1 MSIFYDIAV
10 VLRDVASLFLPR
22 TCLACGR
29 VLLENEG
36 CVCLACRYNMP
47 LTNFAKR
54 KDNPIKLLF
63 ENVLPVESA
72 AAMFWFVGGTE
83 WQRIIHNFKYHGRWF
98 FAQKMGEW
106 LGEELLDS
114 GNFDDIDLIVPI
126 PLHYRRRLRR
136 GYNQSEQ
143 LALGVGRKMG
153 VGCDF
158 RSVRRRHYNDSQTSK
173 SRSERWDNVEEIFD
187 VRRAERLRGKHILLL
202 DDVLTTGA
210 TMASCASAIV
220 KACEGDVR
228 ISIASLSVSR
238 RIIDER

>member
-1 MSIFYDIAV
+1 MSIFYDISAV
-10 VLRDVASLFLPR
+10 VRDVASLIMPR

-36 CVCLACRYNMP
+36 SICLSCRYNMP

-54 KDNPIKLLF
+54 KENPVKLLF

-72 AAMFWFVGGTE
+72 TAMYWFVGGTE
-83 WQRIIHNFKYHGRWF
+83 WQRIIHNFKYYGRWF

-106 LGEELLDS
+106 LGEELRDS
-114 GNFDDIDLIVPI
+114 GNFDDIDLIIPI

-136 GYNQSEQ
+136 GYNQSEE
-143 LALGVGRKMG
+143 LAMGIGRKMG

-158 RSVRRRHYNDSQTSK
+158 RSVRRRLYNDSQTSK
-173 SRSERWDNVEEIFD
+173 SRSERWDNVEQIFE
-187 VRRAERLRGKHILLL
+187 VRNAERLRGCHILLV

-210 TMASCASAIV
+210 TMTSCASTIL
-220 KACEGDVR
+220 KACDGNVR
-228 ISIASLSVSR
+228 ISIASLAVSR
-238 RIIDER
+238 RIIEEK

>member
-1 MSIFYDIAV
+1 MSIFSDVAA
-10 VLRDVASLFLPR
+10 VLRDVASLILPR

-47 LTNFAKR
+47 LTNFAKH
-54 KDNPIKLLF
+54 KNNPVKLLF
-63 ENVLPVESA
+63 ENVLPIESA
-72 AAMFWFVGGTE
+72 SAMFWFVGGTE
-83 WQRIIHNFKYHGRWF
+83 WQRIIHNFKYYGRWL

-106 LGEELLDS
+106 LGEELQES
-114 GNFDDIDLIVPI
+114 GNFDGVDAIIPI

-153 VGCDF
+153 VKCDF
-158 RSVRRRHYNDSQTSK
+158 RSVRRCSYNESQTSK
-173 SRSERWDNVEEIFD
+173 SQTERWDNVEEIFE
-187 VRRAERLRGKHILLL
+187 VRNPEKLRGKHVLLL

-210 TMASCASAIV
+210 TMTSCAMAII
-220 KACEGDVR
+220 KACAGDVK

-238 RIIDER
+238 RIMQER

>member
-1 MSIFYDIAV
+1 MSIFCDISG
-10 VLRDVASLFLPR
+10 VLRDVASLILPR

-29 VLLENEG
+29 ALIENES

-47 LTNFAKR
+47 MTNFSKR
-54 KDNPIKLLF
+54 KDNPVKLLF

-72 AAMFWFVGGTE
+72 TAMFWFVGGTE
-83 WQRIIHNFKYHGRWF
+83 WQHIVHSFKYYGRWF

-106 LGEELLDS
+106 LGEELQDS
-114 GNFDDIDLIVPI
+114 GNFEDVEVVIPI

-153 VGCDF
+153 VKCDF
-158 RSVRRRHYNDSQTSK
+158 SAVRRRLYNDSQTSK
-173 SRSERWDNVEEIFD
+173 SHSERWENVEAIFE
-187 VRRAERLRGKHILLL
+187 VRNVERLRGKHILLV

-210 TMASCASAIV
+210 TMTSCASTIL
-220 KACEGDVR
+220 KACDGDVR
-228 ISIASLSVSR
+228 ISIATLTVSR
-238 RIIDER
+238 RVLGER

>member
-72 AAMFWFVGGTE
+72 TAMFWFVGGTE

-153 VGCDF
+153 VECDF

-220 KACEGDVR
+220 KACEGNVR

>member
-1 MSIFYDIAV
+1 MSIFSDVAA
-10 VLRDVASLFLPR
+10 VLRDVASLILPR

-36 CVCLACRYNMP
+36 CVCLTCRYNMP
-47 LTNFAKR
+47 LTNFAKH
-54 KDNPIKLLF
+54 KNNPVKLLF
-63 ENVLPVESA
+63 ENVLPIESA
-72 AAMFWFVGGTE
+72 SAMFWFVGGTE
-83 WQRIIHNFKYHGRWF
+83 WQRIIHNFKYYGRWL

-106 LGEELLDS
+106 LGEELLES
-114 GNFDDIDLIVPI
+114 GNFDGVDAIIPI

-153 VGCDF
+153 VKCDF
-158 RSVRRRHYNDSQTSK
+158 RSVRRCSYNESQTSK
-173 SRSERWDNVEEIFD
+173 SQTERWDNVEEIFE
-187 VRRAERLRGKHILLL
+187 VRNPEKLRGKHVLLL

-210 TMASCASAIV
+210 TMTSCAMAII
-220 KACEGDVR
+220 KACEGDVK

-238 RIIDER
+238 RIMQER

>member
-47 LTNFAKR
+47 LTHFAKR